1 MPSELSENFEK
12 ALHYA
17 FRLHQSQKRK
27 VTGVPYF
34 SHLMAVSATV
44 LEHGG
49 DEETA
54 IAALLHD
61 AVEDQGGTKTLEEIR
76 RTFGERVACI
86 VEDASDAFDRP
97 HPPWR
102 ERKLRHIA
110 RMREASGDSQLVVAA
125 DKLHNI
131 KSIQRDY
138 HRLGNALW
146 KCFTAGKETTLWYY
160 RSMCEALSGNP
171 ALSDILAEVRAALE
185 DIETHSPQ

>member
-1 MPSELSENFEK
+1 MLSPTFEK
-12 ALHYA
+12 ALHLA
-17 FRLHQSQKRK
+17 FRLHQSQARK

-44 LEHGG
+44 LEYGG

-61 AVEDQGGTKTLEEIR
+61 AVEDQGGTRTLEEIR
-76 RTFGERVACI
+76 RKFGDRVARI
-86 VEDASDAFDRP
+86 VSDASDAFDRP
-97 HPPWR
+97 RPPWR
-102 ERKLRHIA
+102 ERKRAHIA
-110 RMREASGDSQLVVAA
+110 KMREASGDSQLVVAA

-138 HRLGNALW
+138 HRLGNELW

-171 ALSDILAEVRAALE
+171 ALSGILAEVRAAID
-185 DIETHSPQ
+185 DIEHHSP